1 MCGRFAFYSPRQAV
15 LDTFGVDPGADPV
28 ESYNRAPSQKSL
40 SVRLTSEGV
49 REATWLQWGLVPSW
63 AKQPDIGNR
72 MINARSETVAEKPSF
87 RAAFRRRHC
96 IVLADGFYEWQQL
109 DGRRQPWFITTAG
122 AGPFGFAGLWEHWD
136 KAEKPLETFTILTTD
151 ACPALKDIHH
161 RMPVV
166 IAGEHASDWL
176 DSERDPSEALNS
188 VLERARKA
196 AFECWPV
203 STRVNNPR
211 HQGPD
216 LVQPVET

>member
-15 LDTFGVDPGADPV
+15 LDTFGVDPGEDLEA
-28 ESYNRAPSQKSL
+28 SYNRAPSQASL
-40 SVRLTSEGV
+40 AIRVNGAGE
-49 REATWLQWGLVPSW
+49 REASWLRWGLVPSW

-96 IVLADGFYEWQQL
+96 VIPADGFYEWQQQE
-109 DGRRQPWFITTAG
+109 GRRQPWFIRPEQAG
-122 AGPFGFAGLWEHWD
+122 VFGFAGLWEHWAKGD
-136 KAEKPLETFTILTTD
+136 EPLETFTILTT
-151 ACPALKDIHH
+151 AAGSQLAHIHH

-166 IAGEHASDWL
+166 LTGESVGDWL
-176 DSERDPSEALNS
+176 DGDGEPAEI
-188 VLERARKA
+188 LEDLLARTQEMG
-196 AFECWPV
+196 FQYWPV

-216 LVQPVET
+216 LVEPMPS